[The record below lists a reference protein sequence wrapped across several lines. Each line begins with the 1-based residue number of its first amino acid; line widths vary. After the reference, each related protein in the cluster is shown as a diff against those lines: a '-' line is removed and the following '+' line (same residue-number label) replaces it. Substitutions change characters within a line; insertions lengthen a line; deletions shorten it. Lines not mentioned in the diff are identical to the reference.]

1 MQTHHG
7 SAASAPGFCLLLVWT
22 SVCICDR
29 QSAQSHHRPRQ
40 ARLARGCVTGRKDWK
55 FIHALLTSTPSWKDF
70 LVAGGG
76 DADRR
81 RSRTGDLSAS
91 RAGRRAELH
100 HTRRPAAGLD
110 FQPTLLPQLA
120 SWALLALRL
129 LFLVFCVNIVVPKAE
144 GGSSRPGRTAWDK
157 ERVSASGT
165 DSKPPLRPSVSTD
178 VSQRSTQR
186 LRSSHGVTDG
196 RHGLWR
202 LESVLPT
209 PRWGPSVPCDSA
221 DTPQTVCP
229 SWAALPQLASC
240 HSWGRT
246 KGPD

>member
-1 MQTHHG
+1 M
-7 SAASAPGFCLLLVWT
+7 
-22 SVCICDR
+22 
-29 QSAQSHHRPRQ
+29 
-40 ARLARGCVTGRKDWK
+40 
-55 FIHALLTSTPSWKDF
+55 KDF

-81 RSRTGDLSAS
+81 RSRTGALSGS
-91 RAGRRAELH
+91 RAGGPSCTTH
-100 HTRRPAAGLD
+100 AALRLD
-110 FQPTLLPQLA
+110 ETSSPLLLPQLA

-129 LFLVFCVNIVVPKAE
+129 RFLVFCVIVVPKAE
-144 GGSSRPGRTAWDK
+144 GSSSRPGRTAWDK

-196 RHGLWR
+196 RHGLLR

-221 DTPQTVCP
+221 DTPP
-229 SWAALPQLASC
+229 NGLSIL
-240 HSWGRT
+240 GRAT
-246 KGPD
+246 SACVLSFLGKNKGSRLVLEESTGTQGLHVA